1 MLVLSRKLGERIVIG
16 DSIVVTV
23 SRIEE
28 GTVRLAIWA
37 PKELAIRRD

>member
-1 MLVLSRKLGERIVIG
+1 MLVLSHKLGERIVIG

-28 GTVRLAIWA
+28 GNVRLAIEA
-37 PKELAIRRD
+37 PEHLAIRRD